1 MNGILCNVTIPNAIS
16 KIIKQQIICC
26 YSDSSRSQEQKN
38 AKGPLYLSEYTD
50 ESFVCCFG
58 FNKSLMRVF
67 EPPDYRYM
75 YVRRSIKTKKNMLY
89 ADKHEF
95 CITIVMV
102 RQLIFS
108 DLVLIFDAVFK
119 NSPAIIY
126 QYICI
131 VHMLFLF
138 LYTV

>member
-1 MNGILCNVTIPNAIS
+1 MQS
-16 KIIKQQIICC
+16 HKIANNMLLFWFIKVIGT
-26 YSDSSRSQEQKN
+26 N

-67 EPPDYRYM
+67 EPPDYRY
-75 YVRRSIKTKKNMLY
+75 VRRSIKTEKFILY

-119 NSPAIIY
+119 NSHAIIY

-131 VHMLFLF
+131 VHRLFLF
-138 LYTV
+138 LYTVRKWILYSIGFKT